1 VVIISVHCL
10 PFLYWIFL
18 HKSCTTLELFKVHI
32 LWEGHNLMQSSVYLW
47 IYLITSKLRGRL
59 RQFCL
64 PSQKTWILNKGKSE
78 FLNRFWNCWTVCTRG
93 TRAGFAWPL
102 VCYLESTCSRREIE
116 IRYSHSVSF
125 YKDWNNNLI
134 TGLICQFFISF
145 RVN

>member
-1 VVIISVHCL
+1 MFTFFIL
-10 PFLYWIFL
+10 DFFTQFL
-18 HKSCTTLELFKVHI
+18 HNTWAVLKFIYCAEKAIIWCNLPLF
-32 LWEGHNLMQSSVYLW
+32 LNLLNNVKTKRK
-47 IYLITSKLRGRL
+47 IAP
-59 RQFCL
+59 FFL
-64 PSQKTWILNKGKSE
+64 PSQKTWILKKCKSE
-78 FLNRFWNCWTVCTRG
+78 FLNRFLDCWTVCTRG